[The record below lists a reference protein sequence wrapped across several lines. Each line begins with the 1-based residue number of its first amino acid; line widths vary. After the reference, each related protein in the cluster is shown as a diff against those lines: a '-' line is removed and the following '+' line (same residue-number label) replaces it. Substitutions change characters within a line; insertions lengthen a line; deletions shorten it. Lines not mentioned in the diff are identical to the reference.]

1 MHGAILTE
9 STRLRAAELTQSNG
23 MGTDF
28 SDPAWWPT
36 PPPKPPRKIS
46 TAAIVFGTIVPV
58 AVIAIVAVAIVGQ
71 KKHASAA
78 ETGRSL
84 AAFEACMRGEGAS
97 SPTERSNSRFLD
109 QDAQACR
116 GHLPKGM
123 AVPSFA
129 PPSGADEAAQRAFTE
144 CMQAATASISRS
156 RVGGPF
162 GGGSAR
168 DAFRNAVATCR
179 SLVGT
184 QQGSGGAPPPPQ
196 TTTST
201 AVA

>member
-1 MHGAILTE
+1 
-9 STRLRAAELTQSNG
+9 

-36 PPPKPPRKIS
+36 PAPKPPRKIS
-46 TAAIVFGTIVPV
+46 TAAIVFGTVVPV
-58 AVIAIVAVAIVGQ
+58 AIIAIVIVAIVGQ

-78 ETGRSL
+78 GTGRSL
-84 AAFEACMRGEGAS
+84 AAFEACMKAEGAN
-97 SPTERSNSRFLD
+97 SPTERSNSRFLE
-109 QDAQACR
+109 QDAQACE
-116 GHLPKGM
+116 GHLPKGV

-144 CMQAATASISRS
+144 CMQAATANISRS
-156 RVGGPF
+156 RVGRPF
-162 GGGSAR
+162 GGNSAR

-184 QQGSGGAPPPPQ
+184 QQSSGGAPPPPA
-196 TTTST
+196 TTNT
-201 AVA
+201 AAA

>member
-1 MHGAILTE
+1 
-9 STRLRAAELTQSNG
+9 

-46 TAAIVFGTIVPV
+46 TAAIVFGTFLPI
-58 AVIAIVAVAIVGQ
+58 AVIVIVIVAIAGQ
-71 KKHASAA
+71 RKHASAA

-84 AAFEACMRGEGAS
+84 AAFQACMNSEGAG
-97 SPTERSNSRFLD
+97 SPTERSNTRFLE
-109 QDAQACR
+109 QDAVACQ

-123 AVPSFA
+123 AVPSFE
-129 PPSGADEAAQRAFTE
+129 PPSGADQAAQRAFAE
-144 CMQAATASISRS
+144 CMQAATANISRG
-156 RVGGPF
+156 RIAGPF

-168 DAFRNAVATCR
+168 NAFRNAVATCR

-184 QQGSGGAPPPPQ
+184 QQGSSPPPAE
-196 TTTST
+196 TTTT
-201 AVA
+201 TPAVA